1 MVIDELFEEVYE
13 ISWGLNR
20 LILEGSTP
28 VISFGD
34 FTKSSIAT
42 LGINPSPLEFINR
55 RGHILN
61 ASEKRLVDLES
72 LELAPTDF
80 LLSRNKT
87 KEIWAGCQ
95 AYFRDNK
102 NPYWGWFDILEQ
114 LLVSIGASYKTDVAC
129 HLDLAPLATKDIY
142 SKLDNSDK
150 FMLVTNFR
158 RTLEKQLQSST
169 IKTVIFNGRTVFETL
184 QFAHNVH
191 WKPSELIN
199 YKCSGRNLTSTLHMG
214 DSDTGQQFL
223 GWTVNLQSFR
233 GSMIEKQE
241 LLLRLSDWVR
251 KNSQ

>member
-1 MVIDELFEEVYE
+1 M
-13 ISWGLNR
+13 
-20 LILEGSTP
+20 
-28 VISFGD
+28 
-34 FTKSSIAT
+34 
-42 LGINPSPLEFINR
+42 
-55 RGHILN
+55 
-61 ASEKRLVDLES
+61 
-72 LELAPTDF
+72 
-80 LLSRNKT
+80 
-87 KEIWAGCQ
+87 
-95 AYFRDNK
+95 
-102 NPYWGWFDILEQ
+102 EQ

-169 IKTVIFNGRTVFETL
+169 IKTVIFNGRTVYETL

-241 LLLRLSDWVR
+241 LLPALS
-251 KNSQ
+251 